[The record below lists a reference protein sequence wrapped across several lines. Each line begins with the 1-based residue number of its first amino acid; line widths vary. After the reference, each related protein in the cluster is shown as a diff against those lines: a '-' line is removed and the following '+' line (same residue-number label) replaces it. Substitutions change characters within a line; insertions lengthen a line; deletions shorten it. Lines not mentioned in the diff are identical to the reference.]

1 MFCSVNESV
10 YNSVLKVE
18 VNGSLRSAGW
28 VRGQGERANSIQ
40 MQWRLVAEDPESLK
54 LRRNS
59 RRYTDH

>member
-1 MFCSVNESV
+1 MFCSVNESIN
-10 YNSVLKVE
+10 NSVLKVE

-40 MQWRLVAEDPESLK
+40 MQWRLVEEDPEGLK

-59 RRYTDH
+59 RKYTDQ